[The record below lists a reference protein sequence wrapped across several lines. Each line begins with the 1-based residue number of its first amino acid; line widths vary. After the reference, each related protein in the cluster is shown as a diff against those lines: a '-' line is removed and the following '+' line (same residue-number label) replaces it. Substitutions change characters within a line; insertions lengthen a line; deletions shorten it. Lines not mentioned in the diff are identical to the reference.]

1 MVRALADMNAEGI
14 LLAGAGRAI
23 LLQLAHPAIGHGVAE
38 HSSFTQRP
46 VDRLRGTL
54 TYVYAVTYGSDE
66 QVKEVRR
73 RVNRAH
79 APVRRAP
86 DDSTAGYSAFDA
98 QAQLWVVATLYDTA
112 VAVFDRI
119 YGPFDDDAAD
129 AMYRDYAKLGTALQL
144 PAELWP
150 EDRAAFRRYYEP
162 RLAALSAHDAAVR
175 VGRGLLY
182 PGRAP
187 LWYRMVMPLAR
198 FLTAGFLPHPL
209 RQDFGL
215 PWSRHHE
222 RGFNLTM
229 KGLAVVYPRMPRGIR
244 HWFKDYCLGQLT
256 SDGGASPAAAAV
268 AGGAGTDNRGTGG
281 RHR

>member
-1 MVRALADMNAEGI
+1 MVPAHADMSAEAI

-54 TYVYAVTYGSDE
+54 TYVYAVTYGNDE

-86 DDSTAGYSAFDA
+86 DGSSDGYSAFEA

-112 VAVFDRI
+112 VIILDRI
-119 YGPFDDDAAD
+119 YGPFDDAAAD
-129 AMYRDYAKLGTALQL
+129 GMYRDYAKIGTALQL

-162 RLAALSAHDAAVR
+162 RLAALRAHDAAVR

-182 PGRAP
+182 PPGSAP
-187 LWYRMVMPLAR
+187 LWYRAVMPFAR

-215 PWSRHHE
+215 RWSRRHE
-222 RGFNLTM
+222 HGFNLTFR
-229 KGLAVVYPRMPRGIR
+229 GLAVVYPRMPRRIR

-256 SDGGASPAAAAV
+256 SDLASDVGDSGAAAAV
-268 AGGAGTDNRGTGG
+268 TGG
-281 RHR
+281 GGSDVRHR